1 MFSTVGSSIDNFHN
15 LQSSDYSISTERE
28 KFMKPLAIIFM
39 IFILGIVWGGFIYL
53 LVRSSRGK

>member
-1 MFSTVGSSIDNFHN
+1 
-15 LQSSDYSISTERE
+15 
-28 KFMKPLAIIFM
+28 MKPLAIIFM